1 MALKKSLVLFLLLF
15 VFVEFNS
22 GQVKWVNKTG
32 LYELSSKEKP
42 FFIFFKADWCNWCR
56 QMELSSFKELNVYNF
71 INENFIPVLINESD
85 KFSFIKLRD
94 KTFSA
99 KEFAARTGVESY
111 PSILITNDNLI
122 EIKRVNGFLNTDE
135 LNILLTKVMEA
146 VNEQY

>member
-1 MALKKSLVLFLLLF
+1 
-15 VFVEFNS
+15 
-22 GQVKWVNKTG
+22 
-32 LYELSSKEKP
+32 
-42 FFIFFKADWCNWCR
+42 
-56 QMELSSFKELNVYNF
+56 MELSSFKELNVYNF
-71 INENFIPVLINESD
+71 INKNFIPVLINESD

-99 KEFAARTGVESY
+99 KEFAARTGVASY